1 MATISAPRLLVG
13 GRIVGPGA
21 VVVED
26 GLVVRVEDT
35 VPPPAPDHLALPSG
49 VLTPG
54 LIDLQVNGA
63 FGVDFVAST
72 PDEWRTVAGRLAGTG
87 VTAFLPTF
95 ITGAMDTLVAALA
108 RAHTTRATLAA
119 EPVARV
125 LGVHLEGPFLSP
137 AKGGTHPKEHLLEP
151 APELV
156 DRLLG
161 DPAVRG
167 VLALVTLAPELPG
180 GTEAVRRLVEAGIKV
195 SIGHSDATAAEVG
208 AAADAGATLV
218 THLFNA
224 MRGLGHRE
232 PGVVGAALTDP
243 RLTPG
248 LIADLHHV
256 VPAVCSLVLRIA
268 GKRTALVTDAMAAA
282 GMPPGRYR
290 LGDVDVTLAEGDVP
304 RNPDGTIAGSALTL
318 DQAVRNLVALGHGL
332 AEVVTC
338 GSTVPAD
345 ALGRADLGRIAPG
358 AAADLVWWDDELN
371 VRQTWVAGETVFTAA
386 ADTAPAAAA
395 AATLGA

>member
-1 MATISAPRLLVG
+1 MATISAPRVLVG
-13 GRIVGPGA
+13 GRIVGPA
-21 VVVED
+21 ALVVEN
-26 GLVVRVEDT
+26 GRIVRIEDT
-35 VPPPAPDHLALPSG
+35 VPPAGPDHLALPDG

-63 FGVDFVAST
+63 FGADFVAAS
-72 PDEWRTVAGRLAGTG
+72 PAEWHTVAARLAGTG
-87 VTAFLPTF
+87 VTSFLPTF
-95 ITGAMDTLVAALA
+95 ITGALDTLVAALA
-108 RAHTTRATLAA
+108 QAHTTRATLAA

-137 AKGGTHPKEHLLEP
+137 AKVGTHPAEHLREP
-151 APELV
+151 EPELV

-161 DPAVRG
+161 DDAVRD

-180 GTEAVRRLVEAGIKV
+180 GIAAVRRLVAAGIKV
-195 SIGHSDATAAEVG
+195 SIGHSDATAAQVSE
-208 AAADAGATLV
+208 AADAGATLV

-268 GKRTALVTDAMAAA
+268 GSRTALVTDAMAAA
-282 GMPPGRYR
+282 GMPPGHYR
-290 LGDVDVTLAEGDVP
+290 LGDVEVTLTEGDVP
-304 RNPDGTIAGSALTL
+304 RNPDGTIAGSALTM
-318 DQAVRNLVALGHGL
+318 DQAVRNLTALGHDF

-345 ALGRADLGRIAPG
+345 ALGRKDLGRIDAG
-358 AAADLVWWDDELN
+358 ALADLVWWDDELN
-371 VRQTWVAGETVFTAA
+371 VRRTWVAGAA
-386 ADTAPAAAA
+386 AYTA
-395 AATLGA
+395 